1 MIAGRSGAHNS
12 NPKDSGAR
20 DRRTNLVY
28 IVTFRRAWTTQRDA
42 VSKQTNKQN
51 HKQTKSEYSLR
62 AGLKLAW

>member
-42 VSKQTNKQN
+42 VSKQTNKQ
-51 HKQTKSEYSLR
+51 TKP
-62 AGLKLAW
+62 